1 MTTKQCSA
9 CNEIKDITEFYKDKS
24 MKDGH
29 LNKCKGCKKSC
40 TRKNTVDRIALRTLD
55 DTTSYDEST
64 GIEPAYQ
71 PNSFLEAL
79 IAHKKEREAR
89 S

>member
-1 MTTKQCSA
+1 MNTKQCSA
-9 CNEIKDITEFYKDKS
+9 CNVIKDITEFYKDKS

-55 DTTSYDEST
+55 GTVSYD
-64 GIEPAYQ
+64 EPAYQ